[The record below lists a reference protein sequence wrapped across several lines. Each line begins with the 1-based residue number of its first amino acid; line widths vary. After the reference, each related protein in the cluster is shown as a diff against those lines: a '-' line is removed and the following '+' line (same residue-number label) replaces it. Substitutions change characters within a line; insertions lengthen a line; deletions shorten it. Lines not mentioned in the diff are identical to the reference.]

1 MSGNEKRKLINKNY
15 YEKNKEERKRAR
27 ELKKQKDIEPFLI
40 FQETNKDLINN
51 KIAQEKT
58 IIDKQIADLQ
68 TKIDALINEKKQL
81 FEKQST
87 LPNQIATDLFINHQ
101 KTASKIVYGK
111 TTAKI

>member
-51 KIAQEKT
+51 KIA
-58 IIDKQIADLQ
+58 
-68 TKIDALINEKKQL
+68 
-81 FEKQST
+81 
-87 LPNQIATDLFINHQ
+87 
-101 KTASKIVYGK
+101 
-111 TTAKI
+111 